1 MKFVGPWTVHGC
13 TVHKKST
20 FAAIVHWTVVALLQK
35 RVKTKKKKK
44 KKEQNPNVVYETWI
58 QTEALSVKKGKKPIR
73 ERDSEK
79 PITICEGNKV

>member
-1 MKFVGPWTVHGC
+1 MKFVGLWTVHGY
-13 TVHKKST
+13 TVHWKKST
-20 FAAIVHWTVVALLQK
+20 FAATVHWTVAVLLQK

-44 KKEQNPNVVYETWI
+44 KEQNANVVYETWI